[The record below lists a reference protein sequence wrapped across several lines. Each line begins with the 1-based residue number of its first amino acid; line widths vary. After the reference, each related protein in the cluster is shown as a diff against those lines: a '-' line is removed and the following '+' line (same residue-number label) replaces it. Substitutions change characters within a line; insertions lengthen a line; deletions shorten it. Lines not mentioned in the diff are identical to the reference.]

1 MRGTQFAQLSAFV
14 AVAEHRSFTKA
25 ATHLGISTPS
35 LSQAVRRLE
44 EQFGVR
50 LLNRTTRSVS
60 LTDAGEELVG
70 HLNPVFTGVENAI
83 DAVNAFRDK
92 PAGVLRLTVH
102 PVAAAAVLAPLVGRF
117 SEQFPEI
124 SLDISVDV
132 EQRDIVSERFDAGI
146 QSGDSIAQDMIAL
159 PVGGAFRLSAVA
171 SSDYLMRNGVPAVP
185 DDLRM
190 HNCIGYRW
198 STGLGHRWKFAKSDE
213 LIEVPV
219 QGSLSVNDPHLALRA
234 GLDGVGVVLLPAT
247 WVSTYVADGRLV
259 QVLPDWS
266 ARWADFFLYYSSRR
280 HVPIKLRAFADFLKR
295 ESKQSGRA
303 EPEFD
308 CDLAI
313 KGRASP
319 EDLRKRTC
327 VDPCDAVGAI

>member
-14 AVAEHRSFTKA
+14 AVAEQRSFTKA
-25 ATHLGISTPS
+25 ATQLGISTPS

-60 LTDAGEELVG
+60 LTDAGEELLG
-70 HLNPVFTGVENAI
+70 HLNPVFSGVENAI

-92 PAGVLRLTVH
+92 PAGVLRLSVH
-102 PVAAAAVLAPLVGRF
+102 PVAAVAVLAPLVGRF

-159 PVGGAFRLSAVA
+159 PIGGGSRLSAVA
-171 SSDYLMRNGVPAVP
+171 SADYLARNGVPESP
-185 DDLRM
+185 DDLRA

-198 STGLGHRWKFAKSDE
+198 STGVAHRWKFARSGE
-213 LIEVPV
+213 AIEVPV
-219 QGSLSVNDPHLALRA
+219 HGTLSVNDPHLALRA
-234 GLDGVGVVLLPAT
+234 GLDGVGVVLLPAA
-247 WVSTYVADGRLV
+247 WVSAGIADGKLV
-259 QVLPDWS
+259 QLLSDWS
-266 ARWADFFLYYSSRR
+266 ARWADFVLYYSSRR

-295 ESKQSGRA
+295 ESKQAGRS

-308 CDLAI
+308 RDLPI
-313 KGRASP
+313 RGRAP
-319 EDLRKRTC
+319 AQDLRTKIC
-327 VDPCDAVGAI
+327 ADPCSAVGAI

>member
-14 AVAEHRSFTKA
+14 AVAEQRSFTKA
-25 ATHLGISTPS
+25 ATQLGISTPS

-60 LTDAGEELVG
+60 LTDAGEELLG

-117 SEQFPEI
+117 SAQFPEI

-146 QSGDSIAQDMIAL
+146 QSGESIAQDMIAL
-159 PVGGAFRLSAVA
+159 PIGGESRLSAVA
-171 SSDYLMRNGVPAVP
+171 SPDYLARNGVPEVP
-185 DDLRM
+185 DDLRA

-198 STGLGHRWKFAKSDE
+198 STGIGHRWKFARSE
-213 LIEVPV
+213 ETIEVPV

-234 GLDGVGVVLLPAT
+234 GLDGVGVVFLPAT
-247 WVSTYVADGRLV
+247 WVSACVADGKLV
-259 QVLPDWS
+259 QLLPDWS

-295 ESKQSGRA
+295 ESKQGGLA
-303 EPEFD
+303 EPEFERG
-308 CDLAI
+308 LAI
-313 KGRASP
+313 KGRAP
-319 EDLRKRTC
+319 AQDLRTKRSA
-327 VDPCDAVGAI
+327 VSYSAVGAI